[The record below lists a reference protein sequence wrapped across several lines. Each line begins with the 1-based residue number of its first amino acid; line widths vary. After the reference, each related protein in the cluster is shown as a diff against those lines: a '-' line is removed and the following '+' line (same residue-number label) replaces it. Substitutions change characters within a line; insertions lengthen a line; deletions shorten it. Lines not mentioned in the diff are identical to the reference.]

1 MAGIIKRKDT
11 WYACF
16 RVGGKL
22 KVRTTGIK
30 ITPLVTPGKLK
41 NAAMKEAEL
50 QARIIAEELE
60 KEAKGALLN
69 ADVIVSL
76 AGNKAKSVLRN
87 KKYMPSVKDHL
98 HQWLANRPNRRAN
111 LSGVF
116 STFWDPNRK
125 CPWTR

>member
-16 RVGGKL
+16 RVGDKL

-76 AGNKAKSVLRN
+76 AGTKAKSVLRN
-87 KKYMPSVKDHL
+87 KKYMPSDKDYL
-98 HQWLANRPNRRAN
+98 HQWLATRPN
-111 LSGVF
+111 
-116 STFWDPNRK
+116 
-125 CPWTR
+125 

>member
-16 RVGGKL
+16 RVEGKL

-69 ADVIVSL
+69 VDVIVSL

-98 HQWLANRPNRRAN
+98 HQWLANRPN
-111 LSGVF
+111 
-116 STFWDPNRK
+116 
-125 CPWTR
+125 

>member
-1 MAGIIKRKDT
+1 M
-11 WYACF
+11 
-16 RVGGKL
+16 
-22 KVRTTGIK
+22 VRLLPSWRQTQGSYTGIK

-87 KKYMPSVKDHL
+87 KKYMPSDKDYL
-98 HQWLANRPNRRAN
+98 HQWLATRPN
-111 LSGVF
+111 
-116 STFWDPNRK
+116 
-125 CPWTR
+125 

>member
-30 ITPLVTPGKLK
+30 ITPLVTPGKSK

-87 KKYMPSVKDHL
+87 KKYMPSDKDYL
-98 HQWLANRPNRRAN
+98 HQWLATRPN
-111 LSGVF
+111 
-116 STFWDPNRK
+116 
-125 CPWTR
+125 